1 LVRRLGGTY
10 TRPVIRLGTAVS
22 VLLLALTSAVPARA
36 QPCTSD
42 AECDDQNDCTLD
54 ACVRLLCVRV
64 PLGNGETCATDPCT
78 PGTCPSDA
86 CVADTP
92 VPGCRPCQTNDD
104 CEDGSACTIDTCNEL
119 GGCERQAGEGST
131 CDDDDPC
138 TVDDRCANDLC
149 AGTPLSCDDGIAC
162 TADFCDSGS
171 CVNQAESSSCPV
183 SGECATIECAPGDP
197 NADGRG
203 CVTQS
208 ASFELSECT
217 EDDNPCTLDRCHD
230 GSCAHDGLD
239 DPQGCLPLVP
249 SYRRAVTL
257 RAGVERV
264 LNFAIDES
272 DASGAAADAIVED
285 LQAIGDSL
293 DATVRAL
300 SGRDDGT
307 SLPASAFRGL
317 RLAATATTAQLRG
330 RVALVW
336 LRGTPALVQKYL
348 GAVSRG
354 RRQQE
359 IGVDS
364 ARELR
369 RNGRILL
376 TETKALKRDVKNLQR
391 TFSVF
396 QR

>member
-1 LVRRLGGTY
+1 
-10 TRPVIRLGTAVS
+10 LGTAVS
-22 VLLLALTSAVPARA
+22 VLFSSLVLALTSAVPARA
-36 QPCTSD
+36 QPCSSVV
-42 AECDDQNDCTLD
+42 ECDDQNDCTLD
-54 ACVRLLCVRV
+54 QCVLLLCTHAA
-64 PLGNGETCATDPCT
+64 LGDGESCATDPCT
-78 PGTCPSDA
+78 PGVCQSGT
-86 CVADTP
+86 CVAGTP
-92 VPGCRPCQTNDD
+92 EPGCRPCQANDD
-104 CEDGSACTIDTCNEL
+104 CEDGSACTIDTCNER
-119 GGCERQAGEGST
+119 GRCERAGGEGSA
-131 CDDDDPC
+131 CDDGDPC
-138 TVDDRCANDLC
+138 TLDDRCANDLC
-149 AGTPLSCDDGIAC
+149 AGTPLSCDDRVAC
-162 TADFCDSGS
+162 TTDFCDSGS
-171 CVNQAESSSCPV
+171 CVHEVDSSACPE
-183 SGECATIECAPGDP
+183 SGECATIECAPDDP
-197 NADGRG
+197 DADGRG
-203 CVTQS
+203 CVTRS

-217 EDDNPCTLDRCHD
+217 EDNNPCTLDRCRD
-230 GSCAHDGLD
+230 GLCAHDALD

-257 RAGVERV
+257 RAGVDRV

-272 DASGAAADAIVED
+272 DASGTAADAIVED

-300 SGRDDGT
+300 SGRDGGA
-307 SLPASAFRGL
+307 SLPASAYRGL

-336 LRGTPALVQKYL
+336 LRGTPGLVQNFL

-354 RRQQE
+354 RRRQE
-359 IGVDS
+359 IGTDS

-376 TETKALKRDVKNLQR
+376 SETKALKRDVKNLQR

>member
-1 LVRRLGGTY
+1 
-10 TRPVIRLGTAVS
+10 VIRLGPAVS
-22 VLLLALTSAVPARA
+22 VLFWALVLPLTCAVPARA
-36 QPCTSD
+36 QPCTSVV
-42 AECDDQNDCTLD
+42 ECDDQNDCTLD
-54 ACVRLLCVRV
+54 DCVLLLCAHV
-64 PLGNGETCATDPCT
+64 PLGDGESCATDPCT
-78 PGTCPSDA
+78 PGVCQSGA
-86 CVADTP
+86 CVAGTP
-92 VPGCRPCQTNDD
+92 TPGCRPCQTNDD

-119 GGCERQAGEGST
+119 GRCEREGGESSA
-131 CDDDDPC
+131 CDDGDPC
-138 TVDDRCANDLC
+138 TLDDRCANDLC

-162 TADFCDSGS
+162 TTDFCDSGS
-171 CVNQAESSSCPV
+171 CTNEADSSICPT

-197 NADGRG
+197 DADGRG
-203 CVTQS
+203 CVTRS
-208 ASFELSECT
+208 ATFELSECT
-217 EDDNPCTLDRCHD
+217 EDDNPCTLDRCRD
-230 GSCAHDGLD
+230 GSCAHDALD

-257 RAGVERV
+257 RTGVERV

-272 DASGAAADAIVED
+272 DASGDAATAVTDD

-293 DATVRAL
+293 DSTVRAL
-300 SGRDDGT
+300 SGHDDGT
-307 SLPASAFRGL
+307 SLPANAFRGL

-336 LRGTPALVQKYL
+336 LRGTPALVQKFL